1 MGYKASNNADTTLS
15 ESITQTST
23 TIAVATGHGDDF
35 PTLGASDWTLITIT
49 DKNGAREIIKII
61 ARTGDTMTV
70 GTTPGG
76 EADVGGRAQ
85 EGTTALSITYTDDHS
100 VRCCPTAGLIE
111 AMADYSDQGDLTA
124 TPAEIEAVC
133 KGNTATAAELSELHE
148 SGVVKADLEKLHDI
162 TLSASQIN
170 AFEALKNAF
179 EALKNDFEALRTCFS
194 GSSAPGNPVA
204 GMWWYDTTANM
215 LKIRNEANNA
225 WLDVY
230 DFANGRAP
238 LALLATNCSRTVV
251 AGTGIAVSGN
261 LGSGNVTVGLSSGG
275 VGNTQ
280 LANEAVSSSKM
291 AGYTAGSNLLIAHDS
306 EISRTSDSYTKI
318 KEIQLDKGGT
328 LRVSFHLRVTPGGTA
343 NGRIY
348 RNGSAVGT
356 ERSVTTTSGT
366 TYSQDISGWSPGDL
380 LQLYIRC
387 VDTGSTAHG
396 SNLRLY
402 SGNWASMIVTL

>member
-1 MGYKASNNADTTLS
+1 
-15 ESITQTST
+15 
-23 TIAVATGHGDDF
+23 
-35 PTLGASDWTLITIT
+35 
-49 DKNGAREIIKII
+49 
-61 ARTGDTMTV
+61 
-70 GTTPGG
+70 
-76 EADVGGRAQ
+76 
-85 EGTTALSITYTDDHS
+85 
-100 VRCCPTAGLIE
+100 
-111 AMADYSDQGDLTA
+111 
-124 TPAEIEAVC
+124 
-133 KGNTATAAELSELHE
+133 
-148 SGVVKADLEKLHDI
+148 
-162 TLSASQIN
+162 
-170 AFEALKNAF
+170 
-179 EALKNDFEALRTCFS
+179 
-194 GSSAPGNPVA
+194 
-204 GMWWYDTTANM
+204 MWWYDTTANM

-280 LANEAVSSSKM
+280 LANGAVSSSKM

-306 EISRTSDSYTKI
+306 EVSVESSTVGLVYRKI

-328 LRVSFHLRVTPGGTA
+328 LTVSFHLRVSQGGTA

-356 ERSVTTTSGT
+356 ERSVTTKSGT
-366 TYSQDISGWSPGDL
+366 TYSEDISGWSPGDL
-380 LQLYIRC
+380 LQLFIRC
-387 VDTGSTAHG
+387 ATSGSTAYG

-402 SGNWASMIVTL
+402 SGNWFGMIVTQ